1 MQCLASPATTLLLVP
16 LIIGGLSGCGS
27 SPLDLPAGKTD
38 VCGYSVAEDLD
49 PDLTIVE
56 VNLEAASVDWDPGN
70 GIPIRGIG
78 FNGRVPGPAIQANVG
93 DTVVIHFTN
102 RLTEETTIHW
112 HGLRIPSSMDGTHV
126 VQHPVAPGSTFE
138 YRFTVPDAGFFWYHP
153 HMNTTGQIE
162 GGLYAPLIV
171 RDPAEPAVACDQV
184 LMFDDVLIDEEGQ
197 LEPESTDPMAAM
209 NGRLGNLLL
218 VNGIGNKRLAVD
230 AGTWQLWRLV
240 NSANTRYFDLEV
252 EGHRMQVVGSDGGY
266 LQTPYEVDRLLLVPG
281 ERYLVLMQAVGEPGR
296 SYAVRTHPVALHSS
310 SSSGGHSH
318 HDMGGEDPL
327 GAEAQTLM
335 WLDYS
340 EAALADAPVPVLPT
354 VSIPDWTPGEE
365 VLHHWVL
372 EESDMDSTIDGET
385 WPDVP
390 LLQFEMGGP
399 ATFEIENRSTMH
411 HPMHFH
417 GLRFQVVA
425 RDGNVVSE
433 PAWKDTVDVPPES
446 TLTVVMELDNPGN
459 WLYHC
464 HILEHEEAGMM
475 GEMEIVAP
483 AP

>member
-1 MQCLASPATTLLLVP
+1 
-16 LIIGGLSGCGS
+16 
-27 SPLDLPAGKTD
+27 
-38 VCGYSVAEDLD
+38 
-49 PDLTIVE
+49 
-56 VNLEAASVDWDPGN
+56 
-70 GIPIRGIG
+70 
-78 FNGRVPGPAIQANVG
+78 
-93 DTVVIHFTN
+93 
-102 RLTEETTIHW
+102 
-112 HGLRIPSSMDGTHV
+112 
-126 VQHPVAPGSTFE
+126 
-138 YRFTVPDAGFFWYHP
+138 
-153 HMNTTGQIE
+153 
-162 GGLYAPLIV
+162 
-171 RDPAEPAVACDQV
+171 
-184 LMFDDVLIDEEGQ
+184 
-197 LEPESTDPMAAM
+197 
-209 NGRLGNLLL
+209 
-218 VNGIGNKRLAVD
+218 
-230 AGTWQLWRLV
+230 
-240 NSANTRYFDLEV
+240 
-252 EGHRMQVVGSDGGY
+252 
-266 LQTPYEVDRLLLVPG
+266 
-281 ERYLVLMQAVGEPGR
+281 
-296 SYAVRTHPVALHSS
+296 
-310 SSSGGHSH
+310 
-318 HDMGGEDPL
+318 MGGEDPL